1 MRAMTDWISQ
11 SQAGVDQW
19 LETQRRWWSA
29 VLGEGGSG
37 GPPPGAL
44 EDLQKRTIE
53 AWKQAA
59 YKVIDG
65 QAEMLLGALRE
76 RPKNDA
82 EALVR
87 QWTDAQREM
96 WQGWLAV
103 AGKGAPASPPDLNV
117 AGQQMVDSLREAAE
131 KLVQSQA
138 EWAKA
143 WQASQPGENRE
154 RA

>member
-11 SQAGVDQW
+11 TQAGVDQW
-19 LETQRRWWSA
+19 LEAQRRWWDA
-29 VLGEGGSG
+29 VLGGGG
-37 GPPPGAL
+37 TDAAD
-44 EDLQKRTIE
+44 DLQRRTVD
-53 AWKQAA
+53 AWRQAA
-59 YKVIDG
+59 YKVVDA
-65 QAEMLLGALRE
+65 QAQMLLGTIRD
-76 RPKNDA
+76 RPSTDT

-103 AGKGAPASPPDLNV
+103 AGKGTTPPPDLNV

-143 WQASQPGENRE
+143 WNASQGDGPKS
-154 RA
+154 